1 MKFKRIGTK
10 LSLIVVVGFILTS
23 IILSYIAIS
32 STRGIVEELQG
43 EKALAIAIA
52 VATNIDGDEFEIL
65 IESEDETSP
74 YYRET
79 QAWMYQLLSE
89 TNSFYLYSMYDSTS
103 EAYAYVIEGSDEY
116 GGADFSHLGEL
127 DMKENYGQEP
137 LDVLKDGVPRYSS
150 IYDAGEWGFLIS
162 GFAPI
167 NNSNGDIVGIVGCDV
182 NADAVNEITGD
193 FLKKLSL
200 GVIIIIVVFLTIFLY
215 AIRRIVIKPIGSV
228 VDYASRIASRDYSF
242 EIDGK
247 LLSRV
252 DETGTLVNAIND
264 IKKQTSDVLL
274 NIVSSSETLVTS
286 SNNLSA
292 VSIETAK
299 SIDEVS
305 RAVNDIAG
313 NATTQAMSS
322 EEGYNKVV
330 ELQTHITENSG
341 RIDELITAS
350 KEMNSFVTEG
360 KKTIDEVV
368 EKSDET
374 NKSIEEIQRKLEVT
388 SKSSEKISEASGV
401 IASIAEQTNL
411 LALNAAI
418 EAARAGE
425 HGKGFA
431 VVADEIRKLAEQS
444 ALSTQEIDEVVKTL
458 LSNLKE
464 TVSVMGSV
472 IKNTDEQRSSVDQSM
487 EKYNNIEQGIGKMH
501 ESISYLTSSNDN
513 IVANSTHLQ
522 EVISK
527 ITNIAEDNAANTE
540 EVSAATEEQNA
551 SIQEVSESSK
561 GLADLATDLKDIVQT
576 FKL

>member
-1 MKFKRIGTK
+1 MKFRRIGTK

-23 IILSYIAIS
+23 IILSYISIS
-32 STRGIVEELQG
+32 STRSIVEELQG

-65 IESEDETSP
+65 IESEDETSS

-103 EAYAYVIEGSDEY
+103 EEYAYVIEGSDEY
-116 GGADFSHLGEL
+116 GGPDFSHLGEL
-127 DMKENYGQEP
+127 DLKENYGQEP

-162 GFAPI
+162 GFAPVY
-167 NNSNGDIVGIVGCDV
+167 NSKGDIVGIVGCDV

-341 RIDELITAS
+341 RIDELIAAS

-374 NKSIEEIQRKLEVT
+374 NKSIEEIQSKLEVT

>member
-10 LSLIVVVGFILTS
+10 LSIIIVIGFILTS
-23 IILSYIAIS
+23 IILSYIAITNTS
-32 STRGIVEELQG
+32 SIVEELQG
-43 EKALAIAIA
+43 EKALAIALA

-65 IESEDETSP
+65 IESEDESSP

-79 QAWMYQLLSE
+79 QAWMYELLSE

-103 EAYAYVIEGSDEY
+103 DAYAYVIEGSDEY

-127 DMKENYGQEP
+127 DLKENYGEEP

-167 NNSNGDIVGIVGCDV
+167 LNSKGDIVGIVGCDV
-182 NADAVNEITGD
+182 NADAVKEITGD

-200 GVIIIIVVFLTIFLY
+200 GVVLIIVIFLTIFIY
-215 AIRRIVIKPIGSV
+215 AIRRIVIKPIGDV
-228 VDYASRIASRDYSF
+228 VNYASRIAGRDYAF
-242 EIDGK
+242 DIDEQ
-247 LLSRV
+247 LLKRV

-264 IKKQTSDVLL
+264 IKQQTSDVLM
-274 NIVSSSETLVTS
+274 NIVTSSDTLVTS
-286 SNNLSA
+286 SNSLSS
-292 VSIETAK
+292 VSVETAK

-305 RAVNDIAG
+305 RAVNDIAS
-313 NATTQAMSS
+313 NATNQALSS

-330 ELQTHITENSG
+330 ELQTFIGENSG
-341 RIDELITAS
+341 RIDELINAS
-350 KEMNSFVTEG
+350 KEMNLFVTEG

-368 EKSDET
+368 EKSEEA
-374 NKSIEEIQRKLEVT
+374 NKSIEDIQEKLEVT

-431 VVADEIRKLAEQS
+431 VVAEEIKKLAEQS
-444 ALSTQEIDEVVKTL
+444 ALSTQEIDEVVKIL

-472 IKNTDEQRSSVDQSM
+472 IKNTDEQRMSVDQSM
-487 EKYNNIEQGIGKMH
+487 EKYNNIELGIGKMH
-501 ESISYLTSSNDN
+501 DSIDYLTSSNDN
-513 IVANSTHLQ
+513 IVTNSTHLQ

-551 SIQEVSESSK
+551 SIQEVSESSRS
-561 GLADLATDLKDIVQT
+561 LAELATDLKDIVNT

>member
-10 LSLIVVVGFILTS
+10 LSIIVVVGFILTS
-23 IILSYIAIS
+23 IILSYIAITNTS
-32 STRGIVEELQG
+32 SIVEELQG

-65 IESEDETSP
+65 IESEDESSP

-79 QAWMYQLLSE
+79 QAWMYELLSE

-103 EAYAYVIEGSDEY
+103 DSYAYVIEGSDAY
-116 GGADFSHLGEL
+116 GGEDFSHLGEL
-127 DMKENYGQEP
+127 DLKENYGQEP
-137 LDVLKDGVPRYSS
+137 LDVLRDGKSRYSE

-167 NNSNGDIVGIVGCDV
+167 LNSKGDIVGIVGCDV
-182 NADAVNEITGD
+182 NADAVKEITGD

-200 GVIIIIVVFLTIFLY
+200 GVAVIIAIFLTIFIY
-215 AIRRIVIKPIGSV
+215 AIRRIVIKPIGDV
-228 VDYASRIASRDYSF
+228 VNYASRIASRDYAF
-242 EIDGK
+242 DIDEQ
-247 LLSRV
+247 LLKRV

-264 IKKQTSDVLL
+264 IKQQTSDVLM
-274 NIVSSSETLVTS
+274 NIVTSSDTLVTS
-286 SNNLSA
+286 SNSLSS
-292 VSIETAK
+292 VSVETAK

-313 NATTQAMSS
+313 NATNQAMSS

-330 ELQTHITENSG
+330 ELQTFISENSG

-350 KEMNSFVTEG
+350 KEMNLFVTEG

-368 EKSDET
+368 EKSEEA
-374 NKSIEEIQRKLEVT
+374 NKSIEEIQEKLEVT

-431 VVADEIRKLAEQS
+431 VVAEEIKKLAEQS
-444 ALSTQEIDEVVKTL
+444 ALSTQEIDEVVKIL

-472 IKNTDEQRSSVDQSM
+472 IKNTDEQRMSVDQSM
-487 EKYNNIEQGIGKMH
+487 EKYNNIEIGIGKMH
-501 ESISYLTSSNDN
+501 DSIDYLTSSNDN
-513 IVANSTHLQ
+513 IVTNSTHLQ

-551 SIQEVSESSK
+551 SIQEVSESSR
-561 GLADLATDLKDIVQT
+561 GLAELATDLKDIVNT